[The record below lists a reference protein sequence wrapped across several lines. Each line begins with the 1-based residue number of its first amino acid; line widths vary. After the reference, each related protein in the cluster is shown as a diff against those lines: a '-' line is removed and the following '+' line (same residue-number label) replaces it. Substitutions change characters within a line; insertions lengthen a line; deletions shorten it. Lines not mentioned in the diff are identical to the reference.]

1 MKKAQ
6 KYLLI
11 TGIIL
16 AIISCKKD
24 NTEDPAPPAPGT
36 NYLITY
42 KMEMN
47 GNYDSLILL
56 YIDSTQTKQQ
66 ILNPNMPWQKNYDDF
81 KKGDS
86 VYFNVYFISDSI
98 SYTFKVNIDKP
109 VSGGHSYLDGF
120 ILSESFTL
128 HDTTVQ
134 RNLNFSYLIE

>member
-6 KYLLI
+6 KFLLI
-11 TGIIL
+11 AGIIF

-24 NTEDPAPPAPGT
+24 NTEDPPPPAPGS
-36 NYLITY
+36 NYLVTY

-47 GNYDSLILL
+47 GSYDSLIVL

-86 VYFNVYFISDSI
+86 VYFNVSFVSDSI
-98 SYTFKVNIDKP
+98 SYTFEVSIEKP
-109 VSGGHSYLDGF
+109 VSGGHSYLNGTV
-120 ILSESFTL
+120 ISESFVSQDTL
-128 HDTTVQ
+128 LPV
-134 RNLNFSYLIE
+134 NLNFSYLIE